1 MTIAMMDGQSAF
13 CEWFTNEQQPQSRL
27 FALSSLKLDEQR

>member
-13 CEWFTNEQQPQSRL
+13 CEWFSDEQQPQSRL
-27 FALSSLKLDEQR
+27 FAMTSLKLAEQH